1 LGVSGLKVPDVLDD
15 NGCMNRPT
23 YEPIQWTQHYRKM
36 HGVWY
41 RDAYARNSADGRV
54 WLVSF
59 REDVAA

>member
-1 LGVSGLKVPDVLDD
+1 
-15 NGCMNRPT
+15 MNRPT